1 MAAKKARKS
10 PVRKKKVAKKKASVR
25 RKVARKTTARK
36 TVRKKKGGLVKR
48 VLKAIRGKRKAAS
61 PRKKRRSSNSLI
73 GLARR
78 FDKAKDM
85 DMRIAMADDM
95 KQMLGDKFAGF
106 EQRYEALLAQGNK
119 SPASTALRHM
129 GLVGG
134 RRGAKSPKLARST
147 VKRCGK
153 TCRLRTK
160 GMGVGEV
167 RLRRSSQGHVFELA
181 RVE

>member
-1 MAAKKARKS
+1 MAAKKVRKS
-10 PVRKKKVAKKKASVR
+10 PVRKKKVAKKTVR

-61 PRKKRRSSNSLI
+61 PRKRRASNSLV

-106 EQRYEALLAQGNK
+106 EQRYEALLAQRNK

-147 VKRCGK
+147 VKRCGR